1 MSTKSGIVASEGLL
15 DAFKNI
21 STPLVICVSE
31 DNTQLVPDD
40 NAPKFGTELADNF
53 DQLNRYLDKIFPR
66 PAYVVVPHE
75 DTYGF
80 ISFIP
85 DLAPVREKML
95 YASTKN
101 TLMMQLGTSNFKNKH
116 IFAWT
121 EPGEVSHSNFVHGNE
136 TEAVLS
142 LDEKL
147 VHDLANIQTLDRGRM
162 VPMESLKAG
171 GMLLFQLSLEL
182 EAELA
187 NVAEKTLVVFD
198 IDIGQET
205 VNLVDSN
212 LQVTTL
218 SLINHLDSII
228 LKDPHPIYA
237 VYKYG
242 DANFAFIYC
251 CPSGSKVKE
260 RMIYAS
266 NKQGLINHIKGIV
279 LVDKVIDAGDVHEI
293 EVSSLLGKQDGE
305 TGGVKRISRPKGPR
319 RR

>member
-1 MSTKSGIVASEGLL
+1 M
-15 DAFKNI
+15 
-21 STPLVICVSE
+21 
-31 DNTQLVPDD
+31 
-40 NAPKFGTELADNF
+40 
-53 DQLNRYLDKIFPR
+53 
-66 PAYVVVPHE
+66 
-75 DTYGF
+75 
-80 ISFIP
+80 
-85 DLAPVREKML
+85 
-95 YASTKN
+95 
-101 TLMMQLGTSNFKNKH
+101 
-116 IFAWT
+116 
-121 EPGEVSHSNFVHGNE
+121 SHSNFVHGNE

-142 LDEKL
+142 LVEKH

-162 VPMESLKAG
+162 VPMENLKAG
-171 GMLLFQLSLEL
+171 SMLLFRLSLQL

-187 NVAEKTLVVFD
+187 NLAEKNLVVFD
-198 IDIGQET
+198 IDIAQET

-212 LQVTTL
+212 LQVSTS
-218 SLINHLDSII
+218 SLISHLDSII

-279 LVDKVIDAGDVHEI
+279 LVDKVIDAGDVDEI
-293 EVSSLLGKQDGE
+293 EVSSLLGKQEGE
-305 TGGVKRISRPKGPR
+305 IGGVKRISRPKGPR

>member
-21 STPLVICVSE
+21 SSPLVIKVSE

-40 NAPKFGTELADNF
+40 NAPNFGTDLADNF
-53 DQLNRYLDKIFPR
+53 VKLNRYLDEIFPR
-66 PAYVVVPHE
+66 PAYIVVPHE

-85 DLAPVREKML
+85 DLAPVREKMI

-101 TLMMQLGTSNFKNKH
+101 TLMTQLGTSNFKNKH
-116 IFAWT
+116 TFAWT
-121 EPGEVSHSNFVHGNE
+121 EPSEVSHSNFVHGNE

-142 LDEKL
+142 LDEKH

-162 VPMESLKAG
+162 VPMENLKAG
-171 GMLLFQLSLEL
+171 SMLLFRLSLQL

-187 NVAEKTLVVFD
+187 NLAEKNLVVFD
-198 IDIGQET
+198 IDIAQET

-212 LQVTTL
+212 LQVSTS
-218 SLINHLDSII
+218 SLIRHLDSII

-279 LVDKVIDAGDVHEI
+279 LVDKVIDAGDVDEI
-293 EVSSLLGKQDGE
+293 EVSSLLGKQEGE
-305 TGGVKRISRPKGPR
+305 IGGVKRISRPKGPR

>member
-21 STPLVICVSE
+21 SSPLVIKVSE

-40 NAPKFGTELADNF
+40 NAPNFGTDLADNF
-53 DQLNRYLDKIFPR
+53 VKLNRYLDEIFPR
-66 PAYVVVPHE
+66 PAYIVVPHE

-101 TLMMQLGTSNFKNKH
+101 TLMTQLGTSNFKNKH
-116 IFAWT
+116 TFAWT
-121 EPGEVSHSNFVHGNE
+121 EPSEVSHSNFVHGNE

-142 LDEKL
+142 LDEKH

-162 VPMESLKAG
+162 VPMENLKAG
-171 GMLLFQLSLEL
+171 SMLLFRLSLQL

-187 NVAEKTLVVFD
+187 NLAEKNLVVFD
-198 IDIGQET
+198 IDIAQET

-212 LQVTTL
+212 LQVSTS
-218 SLINHLDSII
+218 SLISHLDSII

-237 VYKYG
+237 VYNYG

-279 LVDKVIDAGDVHEI
+279 LVDKVIDAGDVDEI
-293 EVSSLLGKQDGE
+293 EVSSLLGKQEGE
-305 TGGVKRISRPKGPR
+305 IGGVKRISRPKGPR